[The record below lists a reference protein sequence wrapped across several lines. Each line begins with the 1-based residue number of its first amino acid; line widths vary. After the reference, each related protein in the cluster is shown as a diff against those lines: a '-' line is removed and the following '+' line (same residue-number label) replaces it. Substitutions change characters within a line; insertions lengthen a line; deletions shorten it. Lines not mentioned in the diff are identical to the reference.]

1 MTVAETDALAAR
13 SLSEAVR
20 DRLMRLIANGALK
33 PGERLNEVHLAEAFG
48 ISRGPVR
55 EAARELAGQGL
66 LVSRPRLGFFVARFT
81 RAEIVDVYEAKTWL
95 EAALIDDLAVHCDR
109 ATRRAILAEI
119 DGIDASDRVAFTES
133 LFRFRLRMTARIRN
147 RFLADLVLA
156 LYRKFYVIE
165 AVIANAE
172 STDRQARIVETL
184 RRFWTSMA
192 ADEIAAARAVTAAD
206 TAHWLAD
213 LPPRFP
219 GAPTPI
225 AARERPKPDGAP
237 PV

>member
-1 MTVAETDALAAR
+1 MNVAETDKLSAR

-55 EAARELAGQGL
+55 EAARELEGQGL
-66 LVSRPRLGFFVARFT
+66 LVSRPRLGFFVVRFT
-81 RAEIVDVYEAKTWL
+81 RAEILDVYEAKTWL
-95 EAALIDDLAVHCDR
+95 EAAFIDDLAVHCDR
-109 ATRRAILAEI
+109 ATRRAILADI
-119 DGIDASDRVAFTES
+119 DSVDASDRVAFSES
-133 LFRFRLRMTARIRN
+133 LFRFRLRVTGHIHN
-147 RFLADLVLA
+147 RFLADLMLA

-165 AVIANAE
+165 AVVAIAE
-172 STDRQARIVETL
+172 SADRQARIVETL
-184 RRFWTSMA
+184 RRFWTLMA
-192 ADEIAAARAVTAAD
+192 ADEIAAAGAVTAED

-219 GAPTPI
+219 GAATPP
-225 AARERPKPDGAP
+225 AGR
-237 PV
+237 